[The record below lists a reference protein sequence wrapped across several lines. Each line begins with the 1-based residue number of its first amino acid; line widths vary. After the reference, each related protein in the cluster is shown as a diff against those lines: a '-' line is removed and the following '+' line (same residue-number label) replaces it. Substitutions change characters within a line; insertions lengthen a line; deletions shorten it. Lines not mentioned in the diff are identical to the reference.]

1 MERKEEHKDEKYKLD
16 DILEMLGGEKYYS
29 HEQIMYVYH
38 SSNGRVENASHYKQL
53 CMEKVQ
59 KENEKYS
66 VLKTEEEIKA
76 MNSNV
81 KEESYNIGVCEEKK
95 CE

>member
-1 MERKEEHKDEKYKLD
+1 MERKKVKKGEKYKLE

-29 HEQIMYVYH
+29 HEQIMYVYYA
-38 SSNGRVENASHYKQL
+38 SNGHVEEALHYKELAIENA
-53 CMEKVQ
+53 Q

-66 VLKTEEEIKA
+66 ILKTEEEIKEID
-76 MNSNV
+76 SNE
-81 KEESYNIGVCEEKK
+81 KDESYNIGVCEEKK

>member
-1 MERKEEHKDEKYKLD
+1 MDRKKVKKGEKYKLE

-29 HEQIMYVYH
+29 MQQIMYIYH
-38 SSNGRVENASHYKQL
+38 ASNDNMEEALHYKKLCVENA
-53 CMEKVQ
+53 Q

-76 MNSNV
+76 INSNI
-81 KEESYNIGVCEEKK
+81 KDESYNIGVCEEKH
-95 CE
+95 CD

>member
-1 MERKEEHKDEKYKLD
+1 MERKEEHKDEKYRLD
-16 DILEMLGGEKYYS
+16 DILEMLGGEKYYT
-29 HEQIMYVYH
+29 HEQIMYIYYA
-38 SSNGRVENASHYKQL
+38 SNDNMEEASHYKKL
-53 CMEKVQ
+53 CVENAQ

-76 MNSNV
+76 INSNI
-81 KEESYNIGVCEEKK
+81 KDESYNIGVCEEKK